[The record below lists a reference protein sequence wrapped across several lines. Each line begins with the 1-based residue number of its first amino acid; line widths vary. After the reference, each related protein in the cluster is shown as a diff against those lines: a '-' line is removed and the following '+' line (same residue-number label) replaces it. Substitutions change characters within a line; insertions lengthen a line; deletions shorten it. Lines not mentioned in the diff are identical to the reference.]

1 MNTFVQ
7 NLTTMNHIAAY
18 DTSLTTTDN
27 GAKTYASSL
36 NHNVDLFQ
44 RIGSA
49 RGQNLNHQFD
59 LAFAE
64 NQDLAV
70 RMLLWVR
77 DIRGGAG
84 ERQTFRNLLQYL
96 ETQEKYHQ
104 VLLHVIA
111 KTSEVGRFD
120 DLLIFKTTEFKK
132 VAYTLIKAAL
142 AEGNALCAKWM
153 PREKSNRQEDRQVA
167 KELIDFLG
175 VTPRQY
181 RKILVERTNVVESSM
196 CAKQW
201 DSIDFQAVPSVATRR
216 YSKAFSTN
224 AGNAYLAY
232 MKKVL
237 EGKAKINASSIFPY
251 DVTSV
256 ALKRVD
262 PIQIMVAEAQWNA
275 LPNYMNGKRVLPII
289 DTSSSMSS
297 VVPGT
302 TMSHMHMAIT
312 LGMYVAEKNEGAF
325 KNVFIT
331 FNSVP
336 RMRTI
341 PNGNLVDRYTA
352 IKGADWGG
360 STNFQA
366 SFDLILAHAIKNKV
380 PQDEMPEIVIVP
392 SDMAFN
398 SAGNLTN
405 YQLIRNKF
413 EDAGYV
419 MPKLVFWQMNGSKTG
434 SPVRSTQQGVSLIS
448 GFSPAIM
455 KAVLGDSDIEETAK
469 VEVEKDSPED
479 TMKKALMVERYDWQ

>member
-7 NLTTMNHIAAY
+7 SLTTMNHIAAY
-18 DTSLTTTDN
+18 DPSMTTTDN

-64 NQDLAV
+64 NPDLAI

-84 ERQTFRNLLQYL
+84 ERQTFRTLLQYL

-104 VLLHVIA
+104 ILLHVIA
-111 KTSEVGRFD
+111 KTPEVGRFD
-120 DLLIFKTTEFKK
+120 DLLIFKTPEFKK
-132 VAYTLIKAAL
+132 VAYTLYAAAL
-142 AEGNALCAKWM
+142 LDGNALAAKWAH
-153 PREKSNRQEDRQVA
+153 REKSNRQEDRQIA
-167 KELIDFLG
+167 KELMEFMKL
-175 VTPRQY
+175 TPKQY
-181 RKILVERTNVVESSM
+181 RKMLVNGTNVVESHM
-196 CAKQW
+196 CSKQW
-201 DSIDFQAVPSVATRR
+201 DNINFQAVPSVATRR
-216 YSKAFSTN
+216 YSKAFSKN
-224 AGNAYLAY
+224 AGDAYMAY
-232 MKKVL
+232 MKQVL

-256 ALKRVD
+256 ATQIST

-289 DTSSSMSS
+289 DTSSSMTS

-302 TMSHMHMAIT
+302 KFSHMHMAIT

-325 KNVFIT
+325 KNVFLT

-336 RMRTI
+336 RMKTI
-341 PNGNLVDRYTA
+341 PNGTLVSRYQA
-352 IKGADWGG
+352 IKGAEWGG

-366 SFDLILAHAIKNKV
+366 SFDLILDHAIKNKV
-380 PQDEMPEIVIVP
+380 PQDEMPEIVVCQ
-392 SDMAFN
+392 SDMMFN
-398 SAGNLTN
+398 QAGNLTN

-413 EDAGYV
+413 EDSGYT
-419 MPKLVFWQMNGSKTG
+419 MPKLVFWQMNGSNTS

-455 KAVLGDSDIEETAK
+455 KAVLGDSEIEETAK
-469 VEVEKDSPED
+469 TEVLKDTPED
-479 TMKKALMVERYDWQ
+479 TMKKALLVERYDWN